1 MVKREKMLS
10 ARVKPSLALWLGLI
24 AGLSAASC
32 ADESTQEPPVIIIFA
47 DMDEPKDQGAP
58 MRDMAGTSPDMGADL
73 SVQEDMAPDQ
83 GPTLPGCDRVGFVA
97 SEVSAERRSSSLS
110 VNMTRSAGAKVDN
123 LSVLL
128 YGDATADGV
137 YELKDESFKDCKAC
151 VVIQTGCEQG
161 LCDATF
167 LATQGRLRLTT
178 TASTAAV
185 VLEEVKL
192 EQVRIEDDL
201 SSTKLVG
208 GATYCMPGATSY
220 NGALSV
226 DPCADAA
233 DPSIADV
240 SCGPAPLTVNFTAPT
255 AALKTVYSI
264 DWDFGDGETARGQ
277 EKIAHTFAKGEWMVE
292 VEVRGRTDDFDVT
305 ITSPQKII
313 AY

>member
-1 MVKREKMLS
+1 MLS
-10 ARVKPSLALWLGLI
+10 ARVNPSLALWIALI
-24 AGLSAASC
+24 AGLSATSC
-32 ADESTQEPPVIIIFA
+32 ADESTQDPPVIIIFA
-47 DMDEPKDQGAP
+47 DMDESKDQAAS
-58 MRDMAGTSPDMGADL
+58 MMDMGGSRSDMDVSPDLGG
-73 SVQEDMAPDQ
+73 QGDMVPDQ
-83 GPTLPGCDRVGFVA
+83 GPMIPGCDQVGFVA
-97 SEVSAERRSSSLS
+97 SEVSAERKSSSLS
-110 VNMTRSAGAKVDN
+110 VNMTRRAGAKEDN
-123 LSVLL
+123 LSVLM

-178 TASTAAV
+178 TASTASV

-208 GATYCMPGATSY
+208 GATYCMPGSTSY
-220 NGALSV
+220 NGPLSV
-226 DPCADAA
+226 DPCAEAA
-233 DPSIADV
+233 EASIADV
-240 SCGPAPLTVNFTAPT
+240 SCGPAPLTVNFTAPS
-255 AALKTVYSI
+255 AGLDAVYSI
-264 DWDFGDGETARGQ
+264 AWDFGDGDTARNQ
-277 EKIAHTFAKGEWMVE
+277 EKVAHTFAKGEWMAE
-292 VEVRGRTDDFDVT
+292 VEVRGRVANAEVT